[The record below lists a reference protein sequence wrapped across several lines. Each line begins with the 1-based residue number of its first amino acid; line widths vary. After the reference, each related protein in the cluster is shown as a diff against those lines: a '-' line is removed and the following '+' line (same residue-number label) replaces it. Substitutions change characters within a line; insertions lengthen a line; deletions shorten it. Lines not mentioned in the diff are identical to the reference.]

1 MYRFMG
7 ILVALLLN
15 ILLVNGQEK
24 YPVPSSPNQL
34 FYLQKNTNTNTIVC
48 ELNYKNGVLDASD
61 PVHVFWMRYQEQG
74 QAKELNYIQRTFAY
88 GIKSSLIAKDKYK
101 LHFVSLKKYPMILK
115 RGTNYKYN
123 VYATINQ
130 KEAILHRI
138 FVKINGGTFWSP
150 NVEYIEL
157 RGSDPITGIETVER
171 LKI

>member
-1 MYRFMG
+1 MNRFMC
-7 ILVALLLN
+7 ILIALLIN
-15 ILLVNGQEK
+15 ILQVNGQER
-24 YPVPSSPNQL
+24 YPTPASPNQL

-61 PVHVFWMRYQEQG
+61 PVNVFWMRYQEQG
-74 QAKELNYIQRTFAY
+74 QRKELNYIQRKFAY
-88 GIKSSLIAKDKYK
+88 GIKSSQLAKDKYK
-101 LHFVSLKKYPMILK
+101 LYFVSLKKYPMILK
-115 RGTNYKYN
+115 RSTNYKFN

-157 RGSDPITGIETVER
+157 KGLDPLTGIETVER

>member
-1 MYRFMG
+1 MYKLKYLIF
-7 ILVALLLN
+7 ALLLIN
-15 ILLVNGQEK
+15 KSGIAQQN
-24 YPVPSSPNQL
+24 YPVPSSPTQL

-48 ELNYKNGVLDASD
+48 ELNYKNGILDAGN
-61 PVHVFWMRYQEQG
+61 PVRVFWIRYQEQG
-74 QAKELNYIQRTFAY
+74 QQKELNYIQRTFAY
-88 GIKSSLIAKDKYK
+88 GIKSDFLGKDKYK

-115 RGTNYKYN
+115 RGTNLKFG

-130 KEAILHRI
+130 KEALLHRI

-157 RGSDPITGIETVER
+157 KGADPITGAEMVER